1 MEKEIRDMNVKELKA
16 LAKERGIKRY
26 YWLRKAQ
33 LIESLETETPPTEA
47 PETEIM
53 EAPENEIMEAPEN
66 EIMEAPENEI
76 MEAPENEIMEAP
88 ETEIMEAPETE
99 IMEAPETEIM
109 EAPETE
115 IMEAP
120 ETEIM
125 EAPETEIMEAPET
138 EIMEAP
144 ETEIM
149 EAPETEIMD
158 EPVPEIMDEPVPEIK
173 KPVLSP
179 DKMENISRV
188 SSLVGLAK
196 KQADLVQKAINK
208 FADWLINYIPEPI
221 RRTVN
226 TRVEKLK
233 KEIKEILENKKKLS
247 RQEVNT
253 TGESSTAQE
262 VFTNKTEIK
271 LVENGG
277 RVKVYKTTGN
287 LNFDLT
293 DKIMEKITPIIE
305 TRTKVIHAFSCV
317 IYRGQGEI
325 IEYSKT
331 FKAPPGTFSSLDDI
345 KEYIRQCEQKRLDLE
360 DAETWSKAYLPATAT
375 YNSKG
380 VYEGRVRFTSVSTKI
395 ILSNE
400 PLLGCGPL
408 PKWLADKK
416 CVYAIDKIDDN
427 LCFWRCLV
435 IHQRIMKGEKRP
447 EEKTNRDALKLAR
460 DFYKRPNL
468 KRENVCP
475 TRLVDFENIA
485 KQFKVNI
492 RLFEPKR
499 NDDKTAWRLVF
510 GKNQFKKNLPC
521 VDIGLFVY
529 EDHDEKQAEKDNR
542 YLRQGHCFFIKD
554 IELLTKTWECVGC
567 RQRFNR
573 HDNYNRHVTGGTCGG
588 GKTKLICPGE
598 KFERIMNSTEKVFY
612 GGNKKFSYAACQ
624 WIEKQSELIGRHIHH
639 ALCGHGGE
647 YYVYLYAGKE
657 KDSRAREI
665 PVDGYE
671 PKSNTIFQYHGCKW
685 HGCPC
690 QKRKERNSLEE
701 ELIAEERSADQRY
714 AKTIELEKKMK
725 EQGFKIVSV
734 WECEK
739 PELKKKRFCKKFRPY
754 PYFIVYDFEAICQKI
769 NEKQTDELTITA
781 KHIPVSVAINDNLT
795 KKPSFIVEE
804 DPKELIKKFVV
815 ELIKRA
821 SEIEET
827 VCLSNSVLGVYK
839 KFNEDDKGEQYGGY
853 LINEAR
859 VKLSKETAKS
869 YVNWVKQVPVF
880 GFNSGRYD
888 INMIKEYFVENL
900 TSLSDVNVAKK
911 ESSYMFLSTPN
922 FKFLDIKNFLAPG
935 LSYDAWCRAYGC
947 ELQKLAFPYEWFD
960 SFEKLNHIGPVKY
973 EEFYSSLKGGI
984 TISQEEYQNF
994 CDEFHKRG
1002 CVTMKDWLKE
1012 YNLADVE
1019 PFIEA
1024 LEKTREQYYPD
1035 EIDLLKDAVSIP
1047 GISMTYVL
1055 NKALKMKKKSD
1066 PDLFAPG
1073 DPCKCKC
1080 KNDCKKVGCEKCK
1093 EIRDNCKIC
1102 TKNEAYEMLTTGM
1115 IGGPSIVF
1123 CRHAEAGVSKIRSHI
1138 YSRSDSK
1145 AGAKLSE
1152 DAKTCRSVLGLDANS
1167 LYLFCSG
1174 QEMPCGKEKVF
1185 KCNPDEQDEII
1196 QNVLNDG
1203 LFGFFEVDIE
1213 VPEQKRKRFSE
1224 FCPLFVISEVSEDQI
1239 PQHMKDYKINTGRK
1253 MIKNNKKLLG
1263 VMKAEKILLYS
1274 PLLKWYLNHGLQ
1286 VTKIHRYISYTSG
1299 RPFKWFPEEVSSARR
1314 AADLDKNKKQLGDTA
1329 KLKGNSFYGKMIEN
1343 LEKHISTKFTTDEKL
1358 IDKIF
1363 RSPFFE
1369 DLEEINAGVF
1379 EVRQRKRQVTITRP
1393 YQCGIAVY
1401 QLAKLRMLE
1410 FYYDFLDKF
1419 CDRRDFELIQ
1429 MDTDSFYMALSANDF
1444 DDIIKPEMKELYK
1457 EEKKNWLVTDEYS
1470 KRVPG
1475 LFKPEFQE
1483 KRMIALTS
1491 KCYYADS
1498 GGDEGIKKFSCKGV
1512 SRRQNEMNW
1521 ERYRKALSGSLDKA
1535 RNIGFRKRYNHI
1547 VTYEQSKLGLS
1558 AYYDKRIVHEDGIHT
1573 SCL

>member
-1 MEKEIRDMNVKELKA
+1 MNVKELKA

-53 EAPENEIMEAPEN
+53 EAPE
-66 EIMEAPENEI
+66 
-76 MEAPENEIMEAP
+76 
-88 ETEIMEAPETE
+88 TEIMEAPETE

-109 EAPETE
+109 EAAETE
-115 IMEAP
+115 IMEAA

-125 EAPETEIMEAPET
+125 EAA
-138 EIMEAP
+138 
-144 ETEIM
+144 
-149 EAPETEIMD
+149 ETEIMD

-173 KPVLSP
+173 KLVLSP

-188 SSLVGLAK
+188 SSLVRLAK

-208 FADWLINYIPEPI
+208 FADWIINYIPEPI

-360 DAETWSKAYLPATAT
+360 DAETWSKAYLPAIAT

-468 KRENVCP
+468 KRENVKP

-499 NDDKTAWRLVF
+499 NEDKTAWRLVF

-573 HDNYNRHVTGGTCGG
+573 HDKYNRHVTGGTCGG

-612 GGNKKFSYAACQ
+612 GGNTKFSYAACQ
-624 WIEKQSELIGRHIHH
+624 WIEKQSELTGRHIHH

-647 YYVYLYAGKE
+647 YYVHLYAGKE
-657 KDSRAREI
+657 KNSHAREI

-671 PKSNTIFQYHGCKW
+671 PESNTIFQYHGCKW

-701 ELIAEERSADQRY
+701 EQIAKQRY

-725 EQGFKIVSV
+725 EQGFKVVSV

-804 DPKELIKKFVV
+804 DPKKLAERFVV
-815 ELIKRA
+815 ELLKRA
-821 SEIEET
+821 REIEET
-827 VCLSNSVLGVYK
+827 VWLSNPVLGVYK
-839 KFNEDDKGEQYGGY
+839 KFNEEDKGDQYGGY

-888 INMIKEYFVENL
+888 INMIKEYFVKNL

-911 ESSYMFLSTPN
+911 ENSYMFLSTPN

-1080 KNDCKKVGCEKCK
+1080 KNDCQKKGCEKCK
-1093 EIRDNCKIC
+1093 EICDNCEIC

-1138 YSRSDSK
+1138 YSE
-1145 AGAKLSE
+1145 A

-1167 LYLFCSG
+1167 LYLFCSA

-1185 KCNPDEQDEII
+1185 KCNTEAKPEQSSAEQDEII
-1196 QNVLNDG
+1196 QNVLNDK

-1286 VTKIHRYISYTSG
+1286 VAKIHRYISYTSG

-1314 AADLDKNKKQLGDTA
+1314 DADNDKNKKQLGDTA

-1343 LEKHISTKFTTDEKL
+1343 LEKHISTKFTTDKKL

-1369 DLEEINAGVF
+1369 DLEEINEGVF
-1379 EVRQRKRQVTITRP
+1379 EVRQRKKQVTITRP

-1444 DDIIKPEMKELYK
+1444 DEIIKPEMKELYK

-1475 LFKPEFQE
+1475 LFKAEFQG

-1498 GGDEGIKKFSCKGV
+1498 GGEGVKKFSCKGV
-1512 SRRQNEMNW
+1512 SRRQNKMNW
-1521 ERYRKALSGSLDKA
+1521 ERYKNALFGSLDKA
-1535 RNIGFRKRYNHI
+1535 RNIGFRKRDNHI

>member
-33 LIESLETETPPTEA
+33 LLESLETETPPT
-47 PETEIM
+47 
-53 EAPENEIMEAPEN
+53 
-66 EIMEAPENEI
+66 EAPENEI

-120 ETEIM
+120 
-125 EAPETEIMEAPET
+125 
-138 EIMEAP
+138 
-144 ETEIM
+144 
-149 EAPETEIMD
+149 
-158 EPVPEIMDEPVPEIK
+158 VPEIK
-173 KPVLSP
+173 KPVLLP
-179 DKMENISRV
+179 TKMENISTV

-208 FADWLINYIPEPI
+208 FADWLINYIPAPI

-233 KEIKEILENKKKLS
+233 KQIKEILENKKKLS

-331 FKAPPGTFSSLDDI
+331 FKAPPGTFSSLADI

-375 YNSKG
+375 YASKG

-427 LCFWRCLV
+427 LCLWRCLV
-435 IHQRIMKGEKRP
+435 IHQRIMKGKKRP
-447 EEKTNRDALKLAR
+447 EEDTNREALKLAR
-460 DFYKRPNL
+460 DFYRIPNL
-468 KRENVCP
+468 KREDVKP

-499 NDDKTAWRLVF
+499 NEDKTEWRLVF

-529 EDHDEKQAEKDNR
+529 EDHDEDEDEKDNR
-542 YLRQGHCFFIKD
+542 YSRQGHCFFIKD

-624 WIEKQSELIGRHIHH
+624 WIEKQSELTGRHIHH

-657 KDSRAREI
+657 KNSHAREI

-690 QKRKERNSLEE
+690 QKRKERNSLE
-701 ELIAEERSADQRY
+701 EERSADQRY

-769 NEKQTDELTITA
+769 NEKQTDELEITA

-804 DPKELIKKFVV
+804 DPKKLIKKFVV
-815 ELIKRA
+815 ELLKRA
-821 SEIEET
+821 RQIEET
-827 VCLSNSVLGVYK
+827 VWLSNPVLGVYK
-839 KFNEDDKGEQYGGY
+839 KFNEDDQGEQYGGY

-911 ESSYMFLSTPN
+911 ENSYMFLSTPN
-922 FKFLDIKNFLAPG
+922 FKFLDIKSYLAPG

-947 ELQKLAFPYEWFD
+947 ELQKLSFPYEWFD
-960 SFEKLNHIGPVKY
+960 SFKKLNHIGPVKY

-1055 NKALKMKKKSD
+1055 NKALKRKKYSE

-1073 DPCKCKC
+1073 EPCKCEC
-1080 KNDCKKVGCEKCK
+1080 SSDDCQKKGCEKCK
-1093 EIRDNCKIC
+1093 EIRDNCEIC

-1138 YSRSDSK
+1138 YRE
-1145 AGAKLSE
+1145 E
-1152 DAKTCRSVLGLDANS
+1152 DAKTCRSVQGLDANS

-1185 KCNPDEQDEII
+1185 HCDPAEKNEII
-1196 QNVLNDG
+1196 QNVLNDK

-1224 FCPLFVISEVSEDQI
+1224 FCPLFVISEVPEDQI

-1263 VMKAEKILLYS
+1263 VMKTEKILIYS

-1314 AADLDKNKKQLGDTA
+1314 EADNDKNKKQLGDTA

-1369 DLEEINAGVF
+1369 DLEEINEGVF
-1379 EVRQRKRQVTITRP
+1379 EVRQRKRKVTITRP

-1444 DDIIKPEMKELYK
+1444 DEIIKPEMKELYK

-1475 LFKPEFQE
+1475 LFKAEFQG

-1491 KCYYADS
+1491 KCYFADN
-1498 GGDEGIKKFSCKGV
+1498 GKDEGVKKFSCKGV
-1512 SRRQNEMNW
+1512 SRRQNKMNW
-1521 ERYRKALSGSLDKA
+1521 ERYKNALFGSLDKA
-1535 RNIGFRKRYNHI
+1535 RNIGFRKRDNHI

>member
-1 MEKEIRDMNVKELKA
+1 MFY
-16 LAKERGIKRY
+16 IKM
-26 YWLRKAQ
+26 WKS
-33 LIESLETETPPTEA
+33 I
-47 PETEIM
+47 
-53 EAPENEIMEAPEN
+53 
-66 EIMEAPENEI
+66 
-76 MEAPENEIMEAP
+76 
-88 ETEIMEAPETE
+88 
-99 IMEAPETEIM
+99 
-109 EAPETE
+109 
-115 IMEAP
+115 
-120 ETEIM
+120 
-125 EAPETEIMEAPET
+125 
-138 EIMEAP
+138 
-144 ETEIM
+144 
-149 EAPETEIMD
+149 
-158 EPVPEIMDEPVPEIK
+158 
-173 KPVLSP
+173 
-179 DKMENISRV
+179 
-188 SSLVGLAK
+188 SSLARFTK
-196 KQADLVQKAINK
+196 KQVDSVKKAISQY
-208 FADWLINYIPEPI
+208 AGQVINLVPEPI

-226 TRVEKLK
+226 TFTGNLMTK
-233 KEIKEILENKKKLS
+233 INGIFENKKKLPPNAVEES
-247 RQEVNT
+247 SPQQEVVTNKT
-253 TGESSTAQE
+253 EIKSTPNETGESSTAQE

-331 FKAPPGTFSSLDDI
+331 FKAPSGTFSSLAEI

-435 IHQRIMKGEKRP
+435 IHQRITKGEKRP
-447 EEKTNRDALKLAR
+447 EKKTNRDALKLAR

-468 KRENVCP
+468 KRENVKP

-492 RLFEPKR
+492 RLFEPR
-499 NDDKTAWRLVF
+499 ENEDKTAWRLVF

-542 YLRQGHCFFIKD
+542 YSRQGHCFFIKD

-598 KFERIMNSTEKVFY
+598 KFERIMNSTEKGFY

-671 PKSNTIFQYHGCKW
+671 PESNTIFQYHGCKW

-725 EQGFKIVSV
+725 EQGFKIVSI

-804 DPKELIKKFVV
+804 DPKKLIKKFEV
-815 ELIKRA
+815 EFLKRA
-821 SEIEET
+821 REIEET
-827 VCLSNSVLGVYK
+827 VWLSNPVLGVYK

-888 INMIKEYFVENL
+888 INMIKEYFVKNL

-911 ESSYMFLSTPN
+911 ENSYMFLSTPN
-922 FKFLDIKNFLAPG
+922 FKFLDIKIFLAPG

-1024 LEKTREQYYPD
+1024 L
-1035 EIDLLKDAVSIP
+1035 
-1047 GISMTYVL
+1047 
-1055 NKALKMKKKSD
+1055 
-1066 PDLFAPG
+1066 
-1073 DPCKCKC
+1073 
-1080 KNDCKKVGCEKCK
+1080 
-1093 EIRDNCKIC
+1093 
-1102 TKNEAYEMLTTGM
+1102 
-1115 IGGPSIVF
+1115 
-1123 CRHAEAGVSKIRSHI
+1123 
-1138 YSRSDSK
+1138 DS
-1145 AGAKLSE
+1145 
-1152 DAKTCRSVLGLDANS
+1152 NS

-1185 KCNPDEQDEII
+1185 KCNTEEKDEII
-1196 QNVLNDG
+1196 QNVLNDK
-1203 LFGFFEVDIE
+1203 LFGFFQVDIE

-1224 FCPLFVISEVSEDQI
+1224 FCPLFVISEVPEDQI

-1314 AADLDKNKKQLGDTA
+1314 DADNDKNKKQLGDTA

-1343 LEKHISTKFTTDEKL
+1343 LEKHMTTKFTTDEKL
-1358 IDKIF
+1358 IDNIF

-1369 DLEEINAGVF
+1369 DLEEINEGVF
-1379 EVRQRKRQVTITRP
+1379 EVRQRKKQVTITRP

-1429 MDTDSFYMALSANDF
+1429 MDTDSFYMALSAEDF
-1444 DDIIKPEMKELYK
+1444 DEIIKPEMKELYK

-1475 LFKPEFQE
+1475 LFKAEFQG

-1491 KCYYADS
+1491 KCYFADS
-1498 GGDEGIKKFSCKGV
+1498 GGGAGAKLGGDEGIKKFSCKGV
-1512 SRRQNEMNW
+1512 SRRQNKMNW
-1521 ERYRKALSGSLDKA
+1521 ERYKNALFGSLDKA
-1535 RNIGFRKRYNHI
+1535 RNIGFRKRDNHI

>member
-33 LIESLETETPPTEA
+33 LIESLETETPPTDTPATEIMDAPATEIMDA
-47 PETEIM
+47 PETEVM
-53 EAPENEIMEAPEN
+53 D
-66 EIMEAPENEI
+66 
-76 MEAPENEIMEAP
+76 AP
-88 ETEIMEAPETE
+88 ETEVMDAPET
-99 IMEAPETEIM
+99 
-109 EAPETE
+109 
-115 IMEAP
+115 
-120 ETEIM
+120 
-125 EAPETEIMEAPET
+125 
-138 EIMEAP
+138 
-144 ETEIM
+144 
-149 EAPETEIMD
+149 
-158 EPVPEIMDEPVPEIK
+158 EIMDEPVPEIK

-179 DKMENISRV
+179 TKMENISRV

-196 KQADLVQKAINK
+196 KQADLVNKAIKK

-247 RQEVNT
+247 QQEVNK
-253 TGESSTAQE
+253 TGESSAAQE
-262 VFTNKTEIK
+262 VVTNKTEIK

-293 DKIMEKITPIIE
+293 DIIMEKITPIIE

-331 FKAPPGTFSSLDDI
+331 FKAPPGTFSSLSDI

-360 DAETWSKAYLPATAT
+360 DAETWSKVYLPATAT

-468 KRENVCP
+468 KRGDVKP

-492 RLFEPKR
+492 RLFEPRENK
-499 NDDKTAWRLVF
+499 DKTAWRLVF

-529 EDHDEKQAEKDNR
+529 EDHDKKQAEEDNR
-542 YLRQGHCFFIKD
+542 YSRQGHCFFIKD

-567 RQRFNR
+567 GQRFNR
-573 HDNYNRHVTGGTCGG
+573 HDNYNRHVTGGTCDG

-598 KFERIMNSTEKVFY
+598 KFEQIMNSTEKVFY
-612 GGNKKFSYAACQ
+612 GGNTNFSYAACQ

-647 YYVYLYAGKE
+647 YYVTV
-657 KDSRAREI
+657 KDDEEDRKKEI

-671 PKSNTIFQYHGCKW
+671 SESNTIFQYHGCKW

-690 QKRKERNSLEE
+690 RKRKERNSPE
-701 ELIAEERSADQRY
+701 EERSAEQRY

-725 EQGFKIVSV
+725 KQGFKIVSV
-734 WECEK
+734 WECDK
-739 PELKKKRFCKKFRPY
+739 PELIKKRFCKKFRPY
-754 PYFIVYDFEAICQKI
+754 PYFIVYDFEAISKKI

-795 KKPSFIVEE
+795 KKSSFIVEE
-804 DPKELIKKFVV
+804 DPKELNKKFVG
-815 ELIKRA
+815 ELLKRA
-821 SEIEET
+821 SEIEEK
-827 VCLSNSVLGVYK
+827 VGCSNYVLGVRRK
-839 KFNEDDKGEQYGGY
+839 MNEYDKGEACGGY

-859 VKLSKETAKS
+859 VRLPKETAKR

-888 INMIKEYFVENL
+888 INMIKEYFVKNIAA
-900 TSLSDVNVAKK
+900 LSDVNVAKK
-911 ESSYMFLSTPN
+911 DNSYMFLSTPN
-922 FKFLDIKNFLAPG
+922 FKFLDIKNYLAPG

-960 SFEKLNHIGPVKY
+960 SFNKLNHKGPVKY

-994 CDEFHKRG
+994 CDEFRKRG
-1002 CVTMKDWLKE
+1002 CETMKDWLKE
-1012 YNLADVE
+1012 YNLADVK

-1138 YSRSDSK
+1138 YSEK
-1145 AGAKLSE
+1145 
-1152 DAKTCRSVLGLDANS
+1152 AKTCRAVHGLDANS

-1185 KCNPDEQDEII
+1185 KCNPEEKDELI
-1196 QNVLNDG
+1196 QNVLNDK

-1213 VPEQKRKRFSE
+1213 VPDQLRDKFSE
-1224 FCPLFVISEVSEDQI
+1224 FCPLFVISEVPEDQI

-1286 VTKIHRYISYTSG
+1286 VTKIHRYISYTSS

-1314 AADLDKNKKQLGDTA
+1314 AADQDKNKKQLGDTA

-1343 LEKHISTKFTTDEKL
+1343 LEKHMTTKFTRDEKL

-1363 RSPFFE
+1363 RSPFLE
-1369 DLEEINAGVF
+1369 DLEEISNGVF

-1429 MDTDSFYMALSANDF
+1429 MDTDSFYMALSTNDF

-1475 LFKPEFQE
+1475 LFKAEFQG

-1491 KCYYADS
+1491 KCYFADN
-1498 GGDEGIKKFSCKGV
+1498 GRDEGVKKFSCKGV
-1512 SRRQNEMNW
+1512 SRRHNEMNW
-1521 ERYRKALSGSLDKA
+1521 ERYRKALFGSLDKA
-1535 RNIGFRKRYNHI
+1535 RNIGFRKRDNHI

>member
-1 MEKEIRDMNVKELKA
+1 MWKSI
-16 LAKERGIKRY
+16 
-26 YWLRKAQ
+26 
-33 LIESLETETPPTEA
+33 
-47 PETEIM
+47 
-53 EAPENEIMEAPEN
+53 
-66 EIMEAPENEI
+66 
-76 MEAPENEIMEAP
+76 
-88 ETEIMEAPETE
+88 
-99 IMEAPETEIM
+99 
-109 EAPETE
+109 
-115 IMEAP
+115 
-120 ETEIM
+120 
-125 EAPETEIMEAPET
+125 
-138 EIMEAP
+138 
-144 ETEIM
+144 
-149 EAPETEIMD
+149 
-158 EPVPEIMDEPVPEIK
+158 
-173 KPVLSP
+173 
-179 DKMENISRV
+179 
-188 SSLVGLAK
+188 SSLARFTK
-196 KQADLVQKAINK
+196 KQVDSVKKAISQY
-208 FADWLINYIPEPI
+208 AGQVINLVPEPI

-226 TRVEKLK
+226 TFTGNLMTK
-233 KEIKEILENKKKLS
+233 INGIFENKKKLPPNAVEES
-247 RQEVNT
+247 SPQQELVTNKT
-253 TGESSTAQE
+253 EIKSTPNETGESSTAQE

-331 FKAPPGTFSSLDDI
+331 FKAPSGTFSSLADI

-375 YNSKG
+375 YASKG

-416 CVYAIDKIDDN
+416 CIYAIDKINDN
-427 LCFWRCLV
+427 LCFWRCLA
-435 IHQRIMKGEKRP
+435 IHQRIMKGKKRP
-447 EEKTNRDALKLAR
+447 EEDTNREALKLAR
-460 DFYKRPNL
+460 DFYRKPNL
-468 KRENVCP
+468 KREDVKP

-492 RLFEPKR
+492 RLFELAKGS
-499 NDDKTAWRLVF
+499 KTVWKLVF

-529 EDHDEKQAEKDNR
+529 GDYDEDEDEEDKRDS
-542 YLRQGHCFFIKD
+542 RQGHCFFIKD
-554 IELLTKTWECVGC
+554 IELLTKLWECGGC
-567 RQRFNR
+567 GQRFNDHR
-573 HDNYNRHVTGGTCGG
+573 NYNRHVTGGTCGG
-588 GKTKLICPGE
+588 GKTKLICPGT
-598 KFERIMNSTEKVFY
+598 KFRRIMNSSEKVFY
-612 GGNKKFSYAACQ
+612 GENTNFSYAACQ
-624 WIEKQSELIGRHIHH
+624 WIEKQSELIGKHIHH

-647 YYVYLYAGKE
+647 FSVKIGGK
-657 KDSRAREI
+657 KI
-665 PVDGYE
+665 FVDGYE
-671 PKSNTIFQYHGCKW
+671 PKTRTIFQYHGCKW

-690 QKRKERNSLEE
+690 QKERNSLDEKKY
-701 ELIAEERSADQRY
+701 S
-714 AKTIELEKKMK
+714 KTIELQEKMK
-725 EQGFKIVSV
+725 EQGFKLFSV

-739 PELKKKRFCKKFRPY
+739 PELKKMELEKEFRPY
-754 PYFIVYDFEAICQKI
+754 PYFIVYDFEALHKKMD
-769 NEKQTDELTITA
+769 ESQTEELVITSR
-781 KHIPVSVAINDNLT
+781 HVPVSVAINDNLT
-795 KKPSFIVEE
+795 NEPVFIVDQDPGNLINSFMEELKKRQIKIAQMVECLYPQPESDDGKEKKE
-804 DPKELIKKFVV
+804 DPIW
-815 ELIKRA
+815 R
-821 SEIEET
+821 
-827 VCLSNSVLGVYK
+827 
-839 KFNEDDKGEQYGGY
+839 
-853 LINEAR
+853 
-859 VKLSKETAKS
+859 
-869 YVNWVKQVPVF
+869 NWVNQVPVF

-888 INMIKEYFVENL
+888 INMIKEYFVKNL
-900 TSLSDVNVAKK
+900 AIISDVNVAKK
-911 ESSYMFLSTPN
+911 ENSYMFLSTSN
-922 FKFLDIKNFLAPG
+922 FKFLDIKNYLAPG

-960 SFEKLNHIGPVKY
+960 SFEKLNHKGPVKY

-994 CDEFHKRG
+994 CDEFSKRG

-1012 YNLADVE
+1012 YNLADVT

-1047 GISMTYVL
+1047 GISMMYVL
-1055 NKALKMKKKSD
+1055 NEALKRKKYSE

-1073 DPCKCKC
+1073 EPCKCEC
-1080 KNDCKKVGCEKCK
+1080 SSDDCGKTEGCEKCK

-1102 TKNEAYEMLTTGM
+1102 TKNEAYEMLKTGM

-1123 CRHAEAGVSKIRSHI
+1123 CRYAEAGVSKIRSHI
-1138 YSRSDSK
+1138 YSEK
-1145 AGAKLSE
+1145 
-1152 DAKTCRSVLGLDANS
+1152 AKTCRSVHGLDSKS

-1185 KCNPDEQDEII
+1185 KCNPAEQDEII
-1196 QNVLNDG
+1196 QNVLNDK

-1224 FCPLFVISEVSEDQI
+1224 FCPLFVISEVPEDQI

-1263 VMKAEKILLYS
+1263 VMKTEKILLYS

-1286 VTKIHRYISYTSG
+1286 VTKIHRYISYTYG

-1314 AADLDKNKKQLGDTA
+1314 AADQDKNKRQLGDTA

-1343 LEKHISTKFTTDEKL
+1343 LEKHMNTKFTTNEKL
-1358 IDKIF
+1358 IDNIF

-1369 DLEEINAGVF
+1369 DLEEINEGVF

-1444 DDIIKPEMKELYK
+1444 DEIIKPEMKELYK

-1475 LFKPEFQE
+1475 LFKAEFQG

-1491 KCYYADS
+1491 KCYFADS
-1498 GGDEGIKKFSCKGV
+1498 GGEAGAKLGGDEGIKKFSCKGV
-1512 SRRQNEMNW
+1512 SRRQNKMNW
-1521 ERYRKALSGSLDKA
+1521 ERYRKALFGSLDKVT
-1535 RNIGFRKRYNHI
+1535 NIGFRKRDNHI

>member
-1 MEKEIRDMNVKELKA
+1 
-16 LAKERGIKRY
+16 
-26 YWLRKAQ
+26 
-33 LIESLETETPPTEA
+33 
-47 PETEIM
+47 
-53 EAPENEIMEAPEN
+53 
-66 EIMEAPENEI
+66 
-76 MEAPENEIMEAP
+76 
-88 ETEIMEAPETE
+88 
-99 IMEAPETEIM
+99 
-109 EAPETE
+109 
-115 IMEAP
+115 
-120 ETEIM
+120 
-125 EAPETEIMEAPET
+125 
-138 EIMEAP
+138 
-144 ETEIM
+144 
-149 EAPETEIMD
+149 
-158 EPVPEIMDEPVPEIK
+158 
-173 KPVLSP
+173 
-179 DKMENISRV
+179 MENIISYF
-188 SSLVGLAK
+188 K
-196 KQADLVQKAINK
+196 KQVDSVKKAISQY
-208 FADWLINYIPEPI
+208 AGQVINLVPEPI

-226 TRVEKLK
+226 TVTGNLMTKIN
-233 KEIKEILENKKKLS
+233 EIFEIKKKLPS
-247 RQEVNT
+247 NAVEESSPQQEVVTNKT
-253 TGESSTAQE
+253 EIKFTPNETGESSAPQE

-277 RVKVYKTTGN
+277 RVKVYKTAGN

-331 FKAPPGTFSSLDDI
+331 FKAPSETFSSLSDI

-416 CVYAIDKIDDN
+416 CIYAIDKINDN
-427 LCFWRCLV
+427 LCFWRCLA
-435 IHQRIMKGEKRP
+435 IHQRIMKGKKRP
-447 EEKTNRDALKLAR
+447 EEDTNREALKLAR
-460 DFYKRPNL
+460 DFYKNQNL
-468 KRENVCP
+468 KREDVKP

-492 RLFEPKR
+492 RLFELAKGS
-499 NDDKTAWRLVF
+499 KTVWKLVF

-529 EDHDEKQAEKDNR
+529 GDYDEDEDEEDKRDS
-542 YLRQGHCFFIKD
+542 RQGHCFFIKD
-554 IELLTKTWECVGC
+554 IELLTKLWECGGC
-567 RQRFNR
+567 GQRLNDHR
-573 HDNYNRHVTGGTCGG
+573 NYNRHGTGGTCGG
-588 GKTKLICPGE
+588 GKTKLICPGT
-598 KFERIMNSTEKVFY
+598 KFRRIMNSSEKVFY
-612 GGNKKFSYAACQ
+612 GENTNFSYAACQ
-624 WIEKQSELIGRHIHH
+624 WIEKQRELIGEHIHH

-647 YYVYLYAGKE
+647 FSVKIGRK
-657 KDSRAREI
+657 KI
-665 PVDGYE
+665 FVDGYE
-671 PKSNTIFQYHGCKW
+671 PKTRTIFQYYGCKW

-690 QKRKERNSLEE
+690 RKSGSSERSSKERNSLDEK
-701 ELIAEERSADQRY
+701 RY
-714 AKTIELEKKMK
+714 SKTIYLEEKMK
-725 EQGFKIVSV
+725 EQGFKLISV
-734 WECEK
+734 WECER
-739 PELKKKRFCKKFRPY
+739 PELKNMILEKEFRPY
-754 PYFIVYDFEAICQKI
+754 PYFIVYDFEALHKKM
-769 NEKQTDELTITA
+769 NESQTEELTITSR
-781 KHIPVSVAINDNLT
+781 HVPVSVAINDNLT
-795 KKPSFIVEE
+795 NKPVFIVDQDPGNLINSFIE
-804 DPKELIKKFVV
+804 DLKERQRKI
-815 ELIKRA
+815 A
-821 SEIEET
+821 ET
-827 VCLSNSVLGVYK
+827 VECLYPQPESDDDGGEK
-839 KFNEDDKGEQYGGY
+839 KENPIWRGW
-853 LINEAR
+853 
-859 VKLSKETAKS
+859 
-869 YVNWVKQVPVF
+869 VNQVPVF

-888 INMIKEYFVENL
+888 LNMIKEYFVKNL
-900 TSLSDVNVAKK
+900 SIISDVDVAKK
-911 ESSYMFLSTPN
+911 ENSYMFLSTSN
-922 FKFLDIKNFLAPG
+922 FKFLDIKNYLAPG

-960 SFEKLNHIGPVKY
+960 SFEKLNHKGPVKY

-984 TISQEEYQNF
+984 NISQEEYQNF
-994 CDEFHKRG
+994 CNEFHKRG
-1002 CVTMKDWLKE
+1002 YETMKDWLKE
-1012 YNLADVE
+1012 YNLADVT

-1047 GISMTYVL
+1047 GISMMYVL
-1055 NKALKMKKKSD
+1055 NEALKRKKYSE

-1073 DPCKCKC
+1073 EPCKCEC
-1080 KNDCKKVGCEKCK
+1080 SSDDCGKTEGCEKCQ

-1102 TKNEAYEMLTTGM
+1102 TKNEAYEMLKTGM
-1115 IGGPSIVF
+1115 IGSPSIVF
-1123 CRHAEAGVSKIRSHI
+1123 CRYAEAGVSKIRSHT
-1138 YSRSDSK
+1138 YSEK
-1145 AGAKLSE
+1145 
-1152 DAKTCRSVLGLDANS
+1152 AKTCRSVHGLDSNS

-1185 KCNPDEQDEII
+1185 KCDHAEQDEII
-1196 QNVLNDG
+1196 QNVLNDK
-1203 LFGFFEVDIE
+1203 LFAFFEVDIE

-1224 FCPLFVISEVSEDQI
+1224 FCPLFVISEVTEEQI
-1239 PQHMKDYKINTGRK
+1239 PQHMKDYKTNTGRK
-1253 MIKNNKKLLG
+1253 MIKNNKKLLS
-1263 VMKAEKILLYS
+1263 VMKTEKILLYS

-1314 AADLDKNKKQLGDTA
+1314 AADQDKNKRQLSDTA

-1343 LEKHISTKFTTDEKL
+1343 LEKHMNTKFTTNEKL
-1358 IDKIF
+1358 IDNIF

-1369 DLEEINAGVF
+1369 DLEEINKGVF

-1444 DDIIKPEMKELYK
+1444 DEIIKPEMKELYK

-1475 LFKPEFQE
+1475 LFKAEFQG

-1491 KCYYADS
+1491 KCYFADS
-1498 GGDEGIKKFSCKGV
+1498 GGKAGAKLGGDEGIKKFSCKGV
-1512 SRRQNEMNW
+1512 SRRQNKINW
-1521 ERYRKALSGSLDKA
+1521 ERYRKALFGSLDKA
-1535 RNIGFRKRYNHI
+1535 RNIGFRKRDNHI